1 MDISEI
7 NKINLNNSKVAVL
20 GLGRSGQGAA
30 HLANYLGA
38 NVIVSDNNINSE
50 ITKRSKKLV
59 SLGIEVELGKHTKNI
74 LSADLWIVSPG
85 ISQKSQI
92 FLEAKSN
99 GIPIISEIEFASWFA
114 NHPIVSVTGSNGKTT
129 TVSLIHQMCNSKLMN
144 PKLGGNIGTAFS
156 NIILED
162 LKNSPKNRLYI
173 LEVSSFQMEAIIHF
187 KPFIS
192 LLLNITPDHLDRYPS
207 IVEYSEAK
215 LNMIKNQTS
224 KDHIV
229 YNMDDEILKK
239 RINANEKS
247 VHGFTLLEKNQ
258 TIFYI
263 KNSMIYKNN
272 SELIST
278 KKLKLPGKHNLA
290 NSLAAATVASL
301 VGATDKQISNAMEYF
316 PGVEHRLEFVSSV
329 SGVSYYNDSKATNLE
344 SVKVALESF
353 EKKIYLILG
362 GKDKGGDFVNLIPYL
377 KQKVKNVIIFGQAR
391 EKISLALR
399 DAVRLKQVNDL
410 KGAVEFCHLEAT
422 PGDIV
427 LLSPGCAS
435 FDQFA
440 NFEERGKNFKKF
452 VKEIAMA

>member
-1 MDISEI
+1 
-7 NKINLNNSKVAVL
+7 
-20 GLGRSGQGAA
+20 
-30 HLANYLGA
+30 
-38 NVIVSDNNINSE
+38 
-50 ITKRSKKLV
+50 
-59 SLGIEVELGKHTKNI
+59 
-74 LSADLWIVSPG
+74 
-85 ISQKSQI
+85 
-92 FLEAKSN
+92 
-99 GIPIISEIEFASWFA
+99 
-114 NHPIVSVTGSNGKTT
+114 
-129 TVSLIHQMCNSKLMN
+129 
-144 PKLGGNIGTAFS
+144 
-156 NIILED
+156 
-162 LKNSPKNRLYI
+162 
-173 LEVSSFQMEAIIHF
+173 
-187 KPFIS
+187 
-192 LLLNITPDHLDRYPS
+192 
-207 IVEYSEAK
+207 
-215 LNMIKNQTS
+215 MIC
-224 KDHIV
+224 
-229 YNMDDEILKK
+229 
-239 RINANEKS
+239 
-247 VHGFTLLEKNQ
+247 
-258 TIFYI
+258 
-263 KNSMIYKNN
+263 KNN

-301 VGATDKQISNAMEYF
+301 VGATDKQISNAMENF
-316 PGVEHRLEFVSSV
+316 SGVEHRLEFVSSV

-435 FDQFA
+435 FDQFV